1 MKKKVLVLAVL
12 ALMLCGCGKI
22 PTLKNGEEAVVTFKD
37 EESIS
42 IDELYTKV
50 KDSYA
55 LTSLI
60 DMIDEKILYKE
71 YTDKDE
77 DIDSYVE
84 SNLDSMKEYYK
95 TDEELIESFN
105 SYYGTGFQDIDDFKD
120 YLALNYLRN
129 LAAEDYAK
137 SKITDKRIENYYKDS
152 VVGDIEASHI
162 LITPEVKDDMSDEEK
177 EAAEKK
183 ALDEAKDIIKKLDNG
198 EDFAE
203 LAKKYSDDEG
213 SASKGGAL
221 GKFNKGDMVE
231 SFENA
236 AYALKVNEYTK
247 EPVESE
253 HGYHIILK
261 TKEYDKPELKDVKDD
276 VIETLAKD
284 DMQNDATISINALT
298 ELRKKYD
305 FKITDSELET
315 QYRKYINHLLQ
326 QATST
331 TTTATTTANN

>member
-1 MKKKVLVLAVL
+1 MKKKVLGLALVS
-12 ALMLCGCGKI
+12 LMLCGCGKI

-37 EESIS
+37 AESIS
-42 IDELYTKV
+42 VDDLYTEV

-55 LTSLI
+55 LSSLI
-60 DMIDEKILYKE
+60 DMIDKTILYKE
-71 YTDKDE
+71 YTDKDD
-77 DIDSYVE
+77 DIKEYVD
-84 SNLDSMKEYYK
+84 SNLESMKEYYK
-95 TDEELIESFN
+95 TDDELISAFN
-105 SYYGTGFQDIDDFKD
+105 SYYGTGFQSIDDFKD

-137 SKITDKRIENYYKDS
+137 SEVTDKRVNNYYKNTT
-152 VVGDIEASHI
+152 VGDIEASHI
-162 LITPEVKDDMSDEEK
+162 LITPEVTDDMSDKEK
-177 EAAEKK
+177 EEAENK
-183 ALDEAKDIIKKLDNG
+183 ALEEAKDIIKKLDNG

-213 SASKGGAL
+213 SAKDGGAL

-276 VIETLAKD
+276 IIETLAKQ
-284 DMQNDATISINALT
+284 DMQTDATISINAMT
-298 ELRKKYD
+298 KLRKKYD
-305 FKITDSELET
+305 FKIVDSELET
-315 QYRKYINHLLQ
+315 QYRKYINNLLQ

-331 TTTATTTANN
+331 TTTTTSASK